1 MTDIQQIMSTPI
13 EDPARSAAK
22 IAAKSAVQTPKASEI
37 FQNTNITQNTQNPT
51 GEVETSAVTSAETS
65 AETSTETSAKTST
78 ETAQNAFKTPRKM
91 KISVSDSKLSSKR
104 TRQHSTSSSI
114 QSMDF
119 DYSKSCSLE
128 QKEVFERV
136 AVAKHAIKR
145 NLPKVYHDNNVL
157 VLGARN
163 VGKSSLINSI
173 WLAMTGESEE
183 RSPPVG
189 VTFHLGCHKL
199 YGREAKYSRD
209 RGVRLPGGSVNLWD
223 TRGIH
228 LVHDEE
234 KVALIL
240 QYLLEGRLEKSFF
253 HQALILPVDKIK
265 ARFHNTEVSTKKHW
279 KAVIFVERKDAD
291 GKMQQQTERLGR
303 ILQLALSRSKFNS
316 IKNLPVLRTLNGAG
330 EEVKK
335 INSTLK
341 MNRSSL
347 SSTESLNEVGLPKQV
362 FPIESYQW
370 RIEYESFD
378 EEGFGNNKGESVNPS
393 SDNGSENG
401 SDIDYAEQ
409 KSCRFEFNNRKAPGQ
424 IYPEQ
429 HLSLLLFL
437 NDLLNVL
444 IDPNSE
450 TSCKW
455 RLDSLLPQ
463 VHDNPG
469 CFNILKMLMGK
480 DQGKIKIKGRNSTGS
495 GMQVAGI
502 PKIG

>member
-1 MTDIQQIMSTPI
+1 MTDNNQTQI
-13 EDPARSAAK
+13 
-22 IAAKSAVQTPKASEI
+22 
-37 FQNTNITQNTQNPT
+37 QNTPSTAPT
-51 GEVETSAVTSAETS
+51 YNNS
-65 AETSTETSAKTST
+65 
-78 ETAQNAFKTPRKM
+78 PRKM
-91 KISVSDSKLSSKR
+91 KTSVSEPKNLNSKR
-104 TRQHSTSSSI
+104 VRHFSTSSN

-119 DYSKSCSLE
+119 DYSRLPHCTPDE
-128 QKEVFERV
+128 KEVYERV
-136 AVAKHAIKR
+136 TLTKNSIKK
-145 NLPKVYHDNNVL
+145 NLPRINHDNNVL
-157 VLGARN
+157 VIGARN

-189 VTFHLGCHKL
+189 VTFHLGCHRL

-291 GKMQQQTERLGR
+291 EKMQEQTQRLGR

-316 IKNLPVLRTLNGAG
+316 IKNLPVLRTLNGAE
-330 EEVKK
+330 EEVRK
-335 INSTLK
+335 INSTLRK
-341 MNRSSL
+341 NMSSL

-370 RIEYESFD
+370 RIEYENFD
-378 EEGFGNNKGESVNPS
+378 EEGFGQDSAG
-393 SDNGSENG
+393 SDNGSE
-401 SDIDYAEQ
+401 IDYANQ
-409 KSCRFEFNNRKAPGQ
+409 TSGRFEFNNRKAPDQ

-429 HLSLLLFL
+429 HLSLLLLL

-455 RLDSLLPQ
+455 RLDTLLPQ
-463 VHDNPG
+463 INENPT
-469 CFNILKMLMGK
+469 CFSIFKMLMGK
-480 DQGKIKIKGRNSTGS
+480 DQGKIKGRSSNA
-495 GMQVAGI
+495 GMQVTGF
-502 PKIG
+502 PKN